1 MSWSL
6 DALILQHE
14 TKHEIENDHQ
24 NMNNTWVLKSKLTKI
39 HLTLQKPFWQ
49 TQHFNGDVSELCG
62 VSFQSYWGGGASLAV
77 KHIILSLNDPG
88 PPPAQL

>member
-1 MSWSL
+1 M
-6 DALILQHE
+6 
-14 TKHEIENDHQ
+14 
-24 NMNNTWVLKSKLTKI
+24 
-39 HLTLQKPFWQ
+39 
-49 TQHFNGDVSELCG
+49 QHFNGDVSELCG